1 MPISVD
7 KQQAKVLVVEDD
19 PIDQMAIRRALE
31 EKGFPHEVTYASS
44 TTEAKT
50 RLLAQ
55 DYDVVVADYLL
66 GDGTA
71 FDLFRFAMRAPVI
84 VITGVG
90 DEETAIRAM
99 KAGAQDYLV
108 KDKSGEYLKL
118 LPDRLEA
125 TLHAGGVEAQAQLL
139 ARALLRTQNSVFL
152 TDLTGTILFANTAFR
167 RQYGYSSEEILG
179 KPASQLGEEGADGLV
194 IYRRKNGSP
203 LPAFLHSVTLRDEE
217 GSDVVILHFL
227 YPERPAE
234 IAERSED
241 STPAEHLALEERMTE
256 ALQNEE
262 FLLHYQPIFSLAD
275 GRMTS
280 LEALLRWK
288 NPRFGLV
295 MPIQFIP
302 ALERSGFILRVGE
315 WVLRKVLQQMRDWQR
330 LRYPQLPIGVNLA
343 PLQFLD
349 PGLVGMMERLMREFP
364 LAREYLI
371 LEIKESTLVENPA
384 AGRRILI
391 ELQQQGIR
399 TCLDNATGQMSE
411 AIGEMPMD
419 MIKLDV
425 GLVQTMDRKKAV
437 LEQVKQILT
446 SASQHK
452 LLTIAKGLE
461 TKDQLETLKLL
472 GCEMG
477 QGFFYQLPLPLR
489 DLERLLVES
498 RAK

>member
-1 MPISVD
+1 M
-7 KQQAKVLVVEDD
+7 QAKVLVVEDN

-31 EKGFPHEVTYASS
+31 ERGFPHEVTFASS
-44 TTEAKT
+44 TAEAKA
-50 RLLAQ
+50 RLLAH

-118 LPDRLEA
+118 LPERLEA

-139 ARALLRTQNSVFL
+139 ARALLRTQNAVFL
-152 TDLTGTILFANTAFR
+152 TDLAGTILFANTAFR
-167 RQYGYSSEEILG
+167 RRYGYSSEEILG

-194 IYRRKNGSP
+194 VYRRKDGSS

-217 GSDVVILHFL
+217 GADVVILHFL

-234 IAERSED
+234 TVERSEEG
-241 STPAEHLALEERMTE
+241 TPAEHLALEERMIE

-262 FLLHYQPIFSLAD
+262 FLLHYQPIFRLAD

-349 PGLVGMMERLMREFP
+349 PGLVGMIERLLREFTLP
-364 LAREYLI
+364 RELLI
-371 LEIKESTLVENPA
+371 LEIKESTLVANPA
-384 AGRRILI
+384 RGRSILA
-391 ELQQQGIR
+391 ELQQHSIR
-399 TCLDNATGQMSE
+399 TCLDNAAGQLGE

-425 GLVQTMDRKKAV
+425 GLVQNMDRKKAA
-437 LEQVKQILT
+437 LEQVKLILAT
-446 SASQHK
+446 ARQHQ
-452 LLTIAKGLE
+452 LCVIAKGLE
-461 TKDQLETLKLL
+461 TKEQLETLNLL

-477 QGFFYQLPLPLR
+477 QGFYYQLPLPVR

-498 RAK
+498 RGKEGAVKR